1 MRACRWFLA
10 LIATLSAPAA
20 AVAVAPARSTRP
32 APDQPAP
39 DQPAPHQ
46 PAPDRPAELPPLL
59 KPPAELPPL
68 LKPPADTPQAP
79 PVSAPRGPVADY
91 DHHHLYLPRE
101 LPRVGPRPP
110 ETCRPLGRWWVNP
123 ALELAWTA
131 THPVSGPV
139 RLQPATPAGR
149 LPGLVLASGGHT
161 PDDFR
166 PGFSL
171 GVGRFL
177 GDTHTHALD
186 ANLFFTSD
194 GARTLDGFAP
204 GLLVTFPAGSGRS
217 PPRLLAVPPPLD
229 RHLVGTFPATLA
241 SRFLAAD
248 TNYRHNLLCTPTGR
262 LDALTGYRFAHLQ
275 DELYLGEPHEPGRG
289 EYRWN
294 RLTASNPFHGGQVGL
309 AGEYRGRK
317 WYLGA
322 TATTAF
328 GAVFPDVSA
337 TGLFVTAQAVEGS
350 RFARLAALTA
360 PNRTWFAVLPSVSL
374 VTGRAF
380 GEHLRVFTGYSFRYL
395 SRATRL
401 GEVLNPAVTSVP
413 VDDFWVQSL
422 SLGLELRY

>member
-1 MRACRWFLA
+1 MVRACSWFLVPITA
-10 LIATLSAPAA
+10 LVLTGRLPAQ
-20 AVAVAPARSTRP
+20 STP
-32 APDQPAP
+32 TD
-39 DQPAPHQ
+39 
-46 PAPDRPAELPPLL
+46 PDRPTT
-59 KPPAELPPL
+59 LPPL
-68 LKPPADTPQAP
+68 LKPPADTAPAP
-79 PVSAPRGPVADY
+79 PPLSAPRGPLTDY
-91 DHHHLYLPRE
+91 DHYHLYLPRE
-101 LPRVGPRPP
+101 LPRAGPRPP

-123 ALELAWTA
+123 ALELAWLA
-131 THPVSGPV
+131 TPRAHGPV
-139 RLQPATPAGR
+139 RLELATPAGSR
-149 LPGLVLASGGHT
+149 PGLVLATGGHT

-177 GDTHTHALD
+177 GDSHTHALD
-186 ANLFFTSD
+186 ANFFFVSD

-217 PPRLLAVPPPLD
+217 APRLLAVPPPLD
-229 RHLVGTFPATLA
+229 RHLVGSFPATQA
-241 SRFLAAD
+241 SRFLTTD
-248 TNYRHNLLCTPTGR
+248 TNYRHTLFCTPTGR

-294 RLTASNPFHGGQVGL
+294 RLSASNPFHGGQVGL

-337 TGLFVTAQAVEGS
+337 TGLFVTAQGAEGN

-360 PNRTWFAVLPSVSL
+360 PNRAWFAVLPSVSL
-374 VTGRAF
+374 ATGRAF

-395 SRATRL
+395 SRASRL
-401 GEVLNPAVTSVP
+401 GEVVNPATTAVP